1 MKVDIIGVPIF
12 YGADRYGVEKGPDT
26 LRRAGVIN
34 LLREQHEVNDL
45 GNVYISDISDA
56 NKFDTNNRAKY
67 LDAIVE
73 ANSNL
78 AVIVKRS
85 IRENHFPLIIG
96 GDHSIAIGSIA
107 GISSGCK
114 EDLAVIWIDAHGD
127 LNTVDTTESGNIHG
141 MPLAA
146 SIGEGLPELKNILY
160 KGIKVKRE
168 NIFLVGVRD
177 LDKGE
182 IEFIRNNN
190 INIWSA
196 LDVREK
202 GIANI
207 VEQINANLREREI
220 NKVHVSFDIDS
231 IDPHYMPGTG
241 TAVENGI
248 TLDEARCLL
257 GYIFESS
264 SVVSLDF
271 VEFNP
276 DLDINNRTL
285 KNCMTLIHSISNFLR

>member
-45 GNVYISDISDA
+45 GNVYISDISDT
-56 NKFDTNNRAKY
+56 NKFDTNNKAKY

-78 AVIVKRS
+78 AVIVNRS

-146 SIGEGLPELKNILY
+146 SIGEGLSELKNILY

-182 IEFIRNNN
+182 IDFIRNNN

-207 VEQINANLREREI
+207 VEQINASLREREI

-231 IDPHYMPGTG
+231 IDPQYMPGTG

-248 TLDEARCLL
+248 TVDEARCLL
-257 GYIFESS
+257 GYIFESN